1 MSAPRQS
8 FWARY
13 GKWLVLAVA
22 LVALTAAWHFFPLRD
37 WVNAFNGWVE
47 QRGAWGI
54 VVFIAAY
61 ILATVLFFP
70 GSLLTIAAG
79 LAFGLWRGVAVVSV
93 SATLGAGLAFLLGRY
108 LARSKVDEAAKHHAK
123 FAAMD
128 KAIAERGWK
137 VVALLRLSP
146 LIPFNLSN
154 YLYGVTKIDFWPYLA
169 ASWVGMLPGT
179 FLYVYLGAAG
189 REATR
194 GETNVWKW
202 ALFGA
207 GFVATIIVTVWISR
221 AARKAVPTT
230 INKANP

>member
-1 MSAPRQS
+1 
-8 FWARY
+8 
-13 GKWLVLAVA
+13 
-22 LVALTAAWHFFPLRD
+22 
-37 WVNAFNGWVE
+37 
-47 QRGAWGI
+47 
-54 VVFIAAY
+54 
-61 ILATVLFFP
+61 
-70 GSLLTIAAG
+70 
-79 LAFGLWRGVAVVSV
+79 
-93 SATLGAGLAFLLGRY
+93 GLAFLLGRY